1 MKKRM
6 KVIFFWKSWEIV
18 MKLLWAASPLR
29 ERGEPLTTNPNYR
42 RSKGIQQIENSKNIK
57 NGLFLFRFT

>member
-42 RSKGIQQIENSKNIK
+42 RSKGI
-57 NGLFLFRFT
+57 